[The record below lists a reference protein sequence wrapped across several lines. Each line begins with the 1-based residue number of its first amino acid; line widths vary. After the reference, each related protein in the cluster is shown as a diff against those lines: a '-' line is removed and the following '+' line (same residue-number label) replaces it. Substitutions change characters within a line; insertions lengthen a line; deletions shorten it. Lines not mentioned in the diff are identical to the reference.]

1 MNDFNLFFG
10 IGIDHI
16 LNTGAIDHLLF
27 IVVLC
32 AVYLITDWKKL
43 LVLITAFT
51 IGHSLTIAL
60 SVYDVVRFNSAW
72 VEFLIPLTIVL
83 TALYNLSMSGKAIP
97 RQKIQINYLLA
108 LFFGL
113 VHGMGFAN
121 NIRFMLADSQSILL
135 PLLGFNLGLELGQ
148 IIVVSILLL
157 LSFWA
162 IKLMKLQHRYWA
174 MGLSLIGLVAGA
186 IMSVQRIPGM

>member
-174 MGLSLIGLVAGA
+174 IGLSLIGLVAGA
-186 IMSVQRIPGM
+186 IMCAQRIPGM

>member
-121 NIRFMLADSQSILL
+121 NIRFMLAESQSILL

-157 LSFWA
+157 LSILA

-186 IMSVQRIPGM
+186 IMCAQRIPGM

>member
-16 LNTGAIDHLLF
+16 LNTGALDHLLF
-27 IVVLC
+27 IMVLC
-32 AVYLITDWKKL
+32 AVYLVTDWKKL

-51 IGHSLTIAL
+51 IGHSLTLAL

-157 LSFWA
+157 LSILA

-186 IMSVQRIPGM
+186 IMCAQRIPGM

>member
-16 LNTGAIDHLLF
+16 LNTGALDHLLF
-27 IVVLC
+27 ITVLC

-51 IGHSLTIAL
+51 IGHSLTLAL
-60 SVYDVVRFNSAW
+60 SVYDVVRFNSSW

-83 TALYNLSMSGKAIP
+83 TALYNLALGGKDVP
-97 RQKIQINYLLA
+97 QGKIQINYFLA

-121 NIRFMLADSQSILL
+121 NIRFMLAESQQILL

-148 IIVVSILLL
+148 IIVVAILLL
-157 LSFWA
+157 LSFVA
-162 IKLMKLQHRYWA
+162 VRFMKLKRNYWA
-174 MGLSLIGLVAGA
+174 LGLSVIGLVAGA
-186 IMSVQRIPGM
+186 IMCIQRIP

>member
-16 LNTGAIDHLLF
+16 LNTGALDHLLF
-27 IVVLC
+27 IMVLC
-32 AVYLITDWKKL
+32 AVYLVTDWKKL

-51 IGHSLTIAL
+51 IGHSLTLAL
-60 SVYDVVRFNSAW
+60 SVYDVVRFNSTW

-83 TALYNLSMSGKAIP
+83 TALYNLTLAGKAVP

-121 NIRFMLADSQSILL
+121 NIRFMLAESQSILL

-157 LSFWA
+157 LSFLA

-174 MGLSLIGLVAGA
+174 IGLSLIGLVAGA
-186 IMSVQRIPGM
+186 IMCAQRIPGM